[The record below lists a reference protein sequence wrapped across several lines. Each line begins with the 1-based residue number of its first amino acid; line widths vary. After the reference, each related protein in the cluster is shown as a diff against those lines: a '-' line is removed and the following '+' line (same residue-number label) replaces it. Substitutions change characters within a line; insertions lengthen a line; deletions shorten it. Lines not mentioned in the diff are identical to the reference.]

1 MASAVNWEFSVS
13 INHTGDDR
21 YYLKVENVPT
31 GGILAEAQVSWAV
44 EDWLARTRQLM
55 NDPLQD
61 ILQGRDTGTSQQS
74 NSLENMKFAPNL
86 VDLGQ
91 ELYDALFQGT
101 IRDSWLM
108 AQAIAQHYRSVLRLR
123 IGLRGITLPRLPWEV
138 MHHWNCPLAATTDI
152 TFSRYQI
159 LSRANVIPRN
169 SQLTTSLPL
178 RILMVIAAP
187 GDQESLELR
196 QEAEY
201 LRSELKDRG
210 LSAPILDLTILE
222 QPGREELTY
231 ALEHGNYHIFHYSG
245 HSNLGSNGGNLFLVN
260 NQNGLTETLSGND
273 LAGLLSNN
281 GVQLVVFNSCRG
293 AYSAASEVTSTTGNL
308 TQSLINRGIP
318 AVLAMSER
326 IPDNVA
332 LTMTRLFYR
341 NLNQGYPIDL
351 SLSRAR
357 QGLISTYGSHQL
369 YWALPVLYL
378 HPDFDGFLWQN
389 GAPVEEKQVW
399 TLPLQELGLPHGRD
413 SRESFADNFPRDIA
427 SNLSGELFNT
437 GDDRSPKTGGVE
449 LRDYEP
455 RDYKLR
461 DYAEIDRANYAD
473 SLEQG
478 NPDLLNLD
486 ALDEDNSDRPL
497 IAPEDMS
504 TFFRHSRETVT
515 FEQPKISPVVSPNS
529 SQISTQISTKTIL
542 QKPAQTPDQNTSQS
556 SHPAPQTPQQISNQA
571 NSPANS
577 QTNFPANSPP
587 KANSQTNSQPKA
599 NSPANSSRQ
608 TKRNLKTPAPLVTR
622 SPQTLELEAKPSK
635 GSVGA
640 WLSVFILFGAI
651 AGAGGWWYYQQQQP
665 SLETNQISTPATS
678 PITPPTPSITPE
690 VNSTANS
697 AVTVVP
703 EKVDIKTA
711 DTFAITALGSQYFQ
725 DGEIT
730 KGILVVGE
738 LLDRNALEA
747 AKTTLSKVRLE
758 QTETPELN
766 FLRGRLAWQSIKAG
780 SRDYTLENVWR
791 FWDAASKNEPE
802 SVVYHNALGFSY
814 YEAGDFSRAKDAWL
828 TALRIIETSSSK
840 PEINSEMNLENNFN
854 PNLNPSL
861 NPNSEESISHS
872 SPFNNSSS
880 TTLSSTTSSSTTS
893 SSRAIV
899 ENSDKLNT
907 YAGLALVFNQLSDN
921 LLRRERNLLLNESAN
936 LYKQVM
942 QEDGLKYQP
951 EILARQWLWTNK
963 TIQDWTALGN

>member
-21 YYLKVENVPT
+21 YYLKVENVPA

-61 ILQGRDTGTSQQS
+61 ILQGRDTGTSQQY

-159 LSRANVIPRN
+159 LSRANVTPRN
-169 SQLTTSLPL
+169 SHLATSLPL
-178 RILMVIAAP
+178 RILMVIATP

-196 QEAEY
+196 QEAEH

-210 LSAPILDLTILE
+210 SSTPMLDLTILE

-378 HPDFDGFLWQN
+378 HPDFDGFLWQD
-389 GAPVEEKQVW
+389 GVPVEELKQVW
-399 TLPLQELGLPHGRD
+399 TLPQEELGLPHGRD
-413 SRESFADNFPRDIA
+413 GQKIFANNLA
-427 SNLSGELFNT
+427 SNLSGDLFNT
-437 GDDRSPKTGGVE
+437 RDDRGQKTRGLE
-449 LRDYEP
+449 LRDYELQDYEA
-455 RDYKLR
+455 RDSK
-461 DYAEIDRANYAD
+461 EIDRANAAD
-473 SLEQG
+473 SLEPG
-478 NPDLLNLD
+478 NQNVLNLD
-486 ALDEDNSDRPL
+486 ELDQDNSDLPL
-497 IAPEDMS
+497 VAPEDMS

-515 FEQPKISPVVSPNS
+515 FEQPKLSPVGRPNS
-529 SQISTQISTKTIL
+529 NPLPNQATNQTSSQPSNQTIL
-542 QKPAQTPDQNTSQS
+542 QKNTENPNQNTLQSSQS
-556 SHPAPQTPQQISNQA
+556 SPSHSTPPTPQQMSNQA

-577 QTNFPANSPP
+577 QL
-587 KANSQTNSQPKA
+587 KA
-599 NSPANSSRQ
+599 NSPANSARK
-608 TKRNLKTPAPLVTR
+608 TKRNQKTPTPLVTR
-622 SPQTLELEAKPSK
+622 SPQTLELETRPNK

-651 AGAGGWWYYQQQQP
+651 AGAGGWWYHQQQLSAP
-665 SLETNQISTPATS
+665 ETNQISTPATLPVVSSS
-678 PITPPTPSITPE
+678 PVVNSQANSEVTSPVNPPVNPTITPAVTPE
-690 VNSTANS
+690 
-697 AVTVVP
+697 
-703 EKVDIKTA
+703 KIDIKTA
-711 DTFAITALGSQYFQ
+711 DTPAINALGSQYFQ
-725 DGEIT
+725 DGELA
-730 KGILVVGE
+730 KGIPVVRE

-747 AKTTLSKVRLE
+747 AKTTLNKVRLE

-766 FLRGRLAWQSIKAG
+766 FLRGRLAWQSIKTG
-780 SRDYTLENVWR
+780 SRDYSLEDVWR
-791 FWDAASKNEPE
+791 FWEAASKNEPE
-802 SVVYHNALGFSY
+802 SVVYLNALGFSY
-814 YEAGDFSRAKDAWL
+814 YEVGDFSRAKDVWL
-828 TALRIIETSSSK
+828 TALKIIETSSSSPISSEIK
-840 PEINSEMNLENNFN
+840 PGASLENDFN
-854 PNLNPSL
+854 PNLQ
-861 NPNSEESISHS
+861 
-872 SPFNNSSS
+872 SPFTNSSS
-880 TTLSSTTSSSTTS
+880 TNSSSSVSLSSVSP
-893 SSRAIV
+893 SRAIV

>member
-21 YYLKVENVPT
+21 YYLKVENVPA

-61 ILQGRDTGTSQQS
+61 ILQGRDTGTSQQY

-159 LSRANVIPRN
+159 LSRANVTPRN
-169 SQLTTSLPL
+169 SHLATSLPL

-196 QEAEY
+196 QEAEH

-210 LSAPILDLTILE
+210 SSTPLLDLTILE

-378 HPDFDGFLWQN
+378 HPDFDGFLWQDSTS
-389 GAPVEEKQVW
+389 GSELKQVW
-399 TLPLQELGLPHGRD
+399 TLPQEELGLPHRNLQ
-413 SRESFADNFPRDIA
+413 ESFGDSSPQNLHR
-427 SNLSGELFNT
+427 NLSGELFNAGDST
-437 GDDRSPKTGGVE
+437 KDDRSLKTRSLE
-449 LRDYEP
+449 LRDYESK
-455 RDYKLR
+455 DHE
-461 DYAEIDRANYAD
+461 EIDRANSAD
-473 SLEQG
+473 SLESG
-478 NPDLLNLD
+478 NPDILNLD
-486 ALDEDNSDRPL
+486 DLDQDNSDRPL

-515 FEQPKISPVVSPNS
+515 FEQPKISPVGRPLSN
-529 SQISTQISTKTIL
+529 QSTNQTTL
-542 QKPAQTPDQNTSQS
+542 QKPAETPNQNTSQS
-556 SHPAPQTPQQISNQA
+556 PSQSPQTTPQTPQQVSNQT
-571 NSPANS
+571 NSP
-577 QTNFPANSPP
+577 
-587 KANSQTNSQPKA
+587 TNSQPKT

-608 TKRNLKTPAPLVTR
+608 TKRNQKTPTPLVTR

-651 AGAGGWWYYQQQQP
+651 AGAGGWWYHQQQISSP
-665 SLETNQISTPATS
+665 ETNQISTPAPLPLVS
-678 PITPPTPSITPE
+678 SSPE
-690 VNSTANS
+690 VNSQITSPVASPVNPAITP
-697 AVTVVP
+697 AVTP

-711 DTFAITALGSQYFQ
+711 DTPAIAALGSQYFQ
-725 DGEIT
+725 DGEIA
-730 KGILVVGE
+730 KGIPVVRE

-747 AKTTLSKVRLE
+747 AKTTLDKVRLE

-766 FLRGRLAWQSIKAG
+766 FLRGRLAWQSIKTG
-780 SRDYTLENVWR
+780 GRDYSLEDVWQ
-791 FWDAASKNEPE
+791 FWEAASKNEPE
-802 SVVYHNALGFSY
+802 SVVYLNALGFSY
-814 YEAGDFSRAKDAWL
+814 YEVGDFSRAKDVWL
-828 TALRIIETSSSK
+828 TALKIIETSSSSPISSEIK
-840 PEINSEMNLENNFN
+840 PGATLENDFN
-854 PNLNPSL
+854 PNLQ
-861 NPNSEESISHS
+861 
-872 SPFNNSSS
+872 SPFTNSSS
-880 TTLSSTTSSSTTS
+880 TNSPSSISPSNISPS
-893 SSRAIV
+893 MAIV

-907 YAGLALVFNQLSDN
+907 YAGLALVFHQLSDN

-942 QEDGLKYQP
+942 QADGLKYQP

>member
-21 YYLKVENVPT
+21 YYLKVENVPA

-61 ILQGRDTGTSQQS
+61 ILQGRDTGTSQQY

-210 LSAPILDLTILE
+210 SSAPILDLTILE

-293 AYSAASEVTSTTGNL
+293 AYSAASEVTSTTENL

-389 GAPVEEKQVW
+389 GASVEKKQVW
-399 TLPLQELGLPHGRD
+399 TLPLQELGLPHGGNDRA
-413 SRESFADNFPRDIA
+413 SFADNFPRDVA
-427 SNLSGELFNT
+427 SNLSDELFNT
-437 GDDRSPKTGGVE
+437 GDDRSQKTKGLE
-449 LRDYEP
+449 LKNYEP
-455 RDYKLR
+455 RDYQG
-461 DYAEIDRANYAD
+461 IDRANHAD

-478 NPDLLNLD
+478 NPDLLNLE
-486 ALDEDNSDRPL
+486 ALDQDNSDRPL
-497 IAPEDMS
+497 IAPEDMN

-515 FEQPKISPVVSPNS
+515 FEQPKISPIVHPNS
-529 SQISTQISTKTIL
+529 TQTSTQNIL
-542 QKPAQTPDQNTSQS
+542 QKPAETPNQNTAQS
-556 SHPAPQTPQQISNQA
+556 SDPAPQTPQQISNQA
-571 NSPANS
+571 KSPA
-577 QTNFPANSPP
+577 
-587 KANSQTNSQPKA
+587 NSQPKA

-608 TKRNLKTPAPLVTR
+608 TKRNPKTPTPLVTR
-622 SPQTLELEAKPSK
+622 SPQTLEVETKPSK
-635 GSVGA
+635 GFAGA

-651 AGAGGWWYYQQQQP
+651 AGAGGWWYHQQQQP
-665 SLETNQISTPATS
+665 SPETNKISTSATS
-678 PITPPTPSITPE
+678 PITIATPSITPE

-697 AVTVVP
+697 AVTPAIAP
-703 EKVDIKTA
+703 EKIDIKTA
-711 DTFAITALGSQYFQ
+711 DTFAITALGSQHFQ

-730 KGILVVGE
+730 KGILVVRE

-758 QTETPELN
+758 QMETPELN
-766 FLRGRLAWQSIKAG
+766 FLQGRLAWQSIKAG
-780 SRDYTLENVWR
+780 SRDYTLENVWQ

-814 YEAGDFSRAKDAWL
+814 YEAGDFSKAKDAWL
-828 TALRIIETSSSK
+828 TALKIIETSSGK
-840 PEINSEMNLENNFN
+840 PEINSEISLENDLN
-854 PNLNPSL
+854 PNLNPRL
-861 NPNSEESISHS
+861 NPNLEESISHS
-872 SPFNNSSS
+872 SPYNNSSS
-880 TTLSSTTSSSTTS
+880 PSSSSTTS
-893 SSRAIV
+893 PSTNSSSRAII

-951 EILARQWLWTNK
+951 EMLARQWLWTNK
-963 TIQDWTALGN
+963 TIQDWTALGNSGIGD